1 MRKLLFIALIICI
14 LVSLTGC
21 GSKPQE
27 VNTAGFKPALDTKK
41 SYKIHADPSV
51 EFSVNKDC
59 DDLDMTN
66 EFMRF
71 LVTKKELNE
80 MASVK
85 RLVTPTS
92 DLDP

>member
-41 SYKIHADPSV
+41 SYKIHADPYDRRWRVFHRQPLHRVLRKQGLRRSGYD
-51 EFSVNKDC
+51 K
-59 DDLDMTN
+59 
-66 EFMRF
+66 
-71 LVTKKELNE
+71 
-80 MASVK
+80 
-85 RLVTPTS
+85 
-92 DLDP
+92 